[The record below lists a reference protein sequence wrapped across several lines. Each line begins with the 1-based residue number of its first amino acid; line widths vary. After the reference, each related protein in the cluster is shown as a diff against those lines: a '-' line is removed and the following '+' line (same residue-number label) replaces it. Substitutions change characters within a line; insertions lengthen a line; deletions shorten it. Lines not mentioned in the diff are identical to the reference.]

1 MEDYEEATEHIRE
14 LVLEALLYIQEACR
28 RTCARA
34 SCENIEDYI
43 AAAMDEAEEAAR
55 NPSPWIHTPSLQLA
69 ARHIEKE
76 AVVLDEKGC
85 REEAELFREAAR
97 RLYMADI
104 VSSRR
109 VNT

>member
-1 MEDYEEATEHIRE
+1 MENYEEVIEHIRE

-28 RTCARA
+28 RTCSRV
-34 SCENIEDYI
+34 SCENIEDYL

-69 ARHIEKE
+69 ARQIEKE

-85 REEAELFREAAR
+85 KEEAELFREAAR

-104 VSSRR
+104 VSNKKISM
-109 VNT
+109 